1 MNIHV
6 SLFLFVWG
14 FTSHSRKFH
23 AWSLS
28 RESSLVCHTYCDTG
42 HPFVMIIS
50 ECHTHTFCQTF
61 GSGSVTTCFYELGL
75 SRLSFSEIH
84 RFHRDTETTWLSDST
99 CNISLFKM
107 KLKYLLTMF
116 ELNLHLHVFQFSLLL
131 STLILSI
138 LILQAK
144 STSWTM
150 KAQVPVRIY
159 TQFNKTTTRLVF
171 QVLQNY

>member
-23 AWSLS
+23 SWPLS
-28 RESSLVCHTYCDTG
+28 SESSLVCHPYCDTG

-50 ECHTHTFCQTF
+50 ECHTHTCCRTF
-61 GSGSVTTCFYELGL
+61 GSGAVTTCFYELGL

-107 KLKYLLTMF
+107 KLKYLLTMY
-116 ELNLHLHVFQFSLLL
+116 ELNLHLHVFSLLL
-131 STLILSI
+131 SILILSI

-159 TQFNKTTTRLVF
+159 TQFNKTTTRCC
-171 QVLQNY
+171 NIA